1 MQEIPILV
9 VLLYQL
15 FKQQIHSHVTE
26 FIPVI
31 MEFINMRPL
40 PEHTQDQSCKKSKY
54 LDFMAAQ
61 VKTLSFL
68 AYVIKIYQETI
79 DQHSAALVKGMMNL
93 MITCPPSITNMRKE
107 FFIATRHILSAQ
119 EIRPKFLQAL
129 DDMMEDNI
137 LIGKGYTVRDSLRP
151 LSYSTL
157 ADLIHHLRSDLTLTK
172 IARAVDLYGR
182 NMFDDTLPFSI
193 QQMSQRLIFNLAEC
207 IRQRMTES
215 TPSDAAKQPMN
226 ASSAR
231 RVLLQIMSL
240 CVLKCR
246 IVAEH
251 YIPEFEAKCL
261 REDPESSPENKAP
274 TCEGEA
280 ENVSASSG
288 GKQDTSLYSETS
300 TQGYLGISDMRSSIK
315 ALVSGMRAVITA
327 LTQCPHQSGPEDDTY
342 LVGGPQASS
351 SSPSPKQLL
360 PTEVAVL
367 SDYLTYGLRM
377 LDVLRIVSKDGHF
390 YLRGPNSGAK
400 YPEERFLLETLAM
413 TFVPISSSSF
423 REIFSAKIGYVVDW
437 CRKSPLFYAHFAF
450 HLLSQSSQTSNFG
463 RILLSYLVERLEK
476 IGEGTDV
483 SFTYMR
489 LLKFCFNSVN
499 MTGTENEHVM
509 KLHLRRIVQGS
520 MQHCLEAREPI
531 AYLTLLRALFR
542 SIGGG
547 AHDKLYRE
555 FFPLLPEMLTTLNRL
570 LRSAHR
576 THARDLLGELCVIVP
591 VRLSTLLPYLSL
603 LMEPLTYV
611 LNCNTVNQGLRT
623 LELCVDNMQPDF
635 LYQHLYQVRGDM
647 LLGLYTSLH
656 SQSEY
661 VQKMAFKVLG
671 KMGRFNRA
679 DISDVQRLNLNV
691 NCGESGPLLRFW
703 LHEFPQYPVDLPI
716 RSLVDFAVETIQEP
730 AVDYLCRLRAW
741 QFLRGV
747 CISSL
752 NVHICSKTPTGYL
765 SYDFVDKPPPYP
777 LKRLRSV
784 IQQLDSSQP
793 FFYND
798 KPNIYHLVM
807 VRVVGGI
814 FLSASVAPQIPNCG
828 TFLTFLVRH
837 LTLISLLE
845 ERNIN
850 SPFATSDAA
859 LTLDSRVLVEAVCF
873 VMGHEDKELVRSGYV
888 LLDEIINTATTAIE
902 VALADDPLQTSVC
915 DVLARL
921 PLMHYFAKAIK
932 DMLFHPA
939 WFVKSG
945 GCCILLHLRDR
956 LSVNW
961 FREHLVVFLRGLLHC
976 LHDLTNQ
983 MGQGALALAQQ
994 CSTALVQF
1002 VFSHETSSPPAGSTP
1017 PLSTTI
1023 KAESPVQSR
1032 EHNKRTMAARRRPV
1046 AASKRGGV
1054 TKKRSATPRKDAD
1067 SPVHDLTEDVEMF
1080 DATNPMSSL
1089 SSEVTSQTPLMN
1101 AILHELVQ
1109 AMLSETK
1116 VVRAQVRSLLSNIA
1130 ECLSIPLGG
1139 LLKPHIHL
1147 IGCWL
1152 PPKNRFHRLSNL
1164 PTSTQIAVLEAN
1176 YFLCRDA
1183 PLGAGLLQYCPMNR
1197 RCDNRFLVDLRAIM
1211 DSPLPASPMSSSYP
1225 IGGRTPTSQLP
1236 IFSSLQLQM
1245 AVDLKVVAS
1254 QVLSTM
1260 HYLESHKSVILA
1272 ALFKGMCSDCASVY
1286 KPVFEYTKDYVK
1298 RTTIDTELRHTY
1310 VKPILPSLRQT
1321 SNIRLATVRQLA
1333 YCAELFPS
1341 TFSERFCETIQ
1352 GIQNSLAS
1360 INNVDTL
1367 SKSVELIAALVNLF
1381 HLIPLAGEKYV
1392 KPLLNLVIQV
1402 EQSLNAEQTSSLRLP
1417 LLRFLVR
1424 FPEETFRQI
1433 FNGFSRPHDGHAHRI
1448 LLHLMTLPES
1458 KPLTDYLVAN
1468 ISLLTDLLQPK
1479 EKELETMYEHTP
1491 LRLPRMDGPLAQAST
1506 SYLALRLLHILL
1518 KQRPDWLKLTLS
1530 SSSIGESLLTS
1541 GHSSVTRVLFN
1552 LWGSADFKKRHSCLT
1567 LVQLQQTQPN
1577 VDLDLLLEDPG
1588 DGGRKIIAAN
1598 TPLPSTCS
1606 PTERTEAQSL
1616 SGVKVAAGL
1625 TDFFYSDEPLLLLD
1639 FMLAYAEARPSD
1651 FDLLFYI
1658 VAGMSRHRCVGYNP
1672 LPQYIQRLIRDS
1684 SVAWSRAIC
1693 LHFIQL
1699 VQKRMEVRIVTTISS
1714 STKAGSKKK
1723 QSLTDS
1729 LLADSDATMSVEQ
1742 YLGTPEAQ
1750 FKLISQLILPCLQ
1763 QALERNP
1770 AELVALGQPP
1780 RPNEPNDSDL
1790 VHLFV
1795 NLLLNDEASKTCTG
1809 LRIMYCQIACHFVFY
1824 APEYVQD
1831 ISTKVQS
1838 YRLRA
1843 IAGFVWP
1850 CVTSNLN
1857 VVDLQ
1862 EKYTGL
1868 QVLAYLIARFYPI
1881 MGKATPQVFLCLA
1894 KGPQTEVKKM
1904 VNPSLDLLLPA
1915 WVTGPEEQKA
1925 LAAATKKIM
1934 AEDQS
1939 TQMSI
1944 HLLGLI
1950 LRHADLYYS
1959 VRHALLGSLIV
1970 VISRLSAQ
1978 QIPIDQ
1984 RRMILDL
1991 IEVTVRWDM
2000 RCKSER
2006 AALEQQNQHLQQQ
2019 NPNISSPA
2027 ASASTVAVVNPAS
2040 PSLPVDKLEL
2050 MPMEKSHRDQ
2060 LANLMIRFAC
2070 QAMEA
2075 TPNGISSETS
2085 ARRALSLIE
2094 YTMASEVWGGEN
2106 CDLRL
2111 NFIDRFLCLEDPSTC
2126 QSGAAQQQSQQQQ
2139 QNMNSLLS
2147 SCIFMTLE
2155 VLRVLYNTLE
2165 SSTLLTN
2172 VKHFSKSLISL
2183 LSRYPT
2189 TYRLMRACATL
2200 IKVLLIKFPAESSNR
2215 QKITSFP
2222 ELYELYDIVLKFIQ
2236 ESFTLYA
2243 EGSGRA
2249 AVLPRLQSAFCLLT
2263 TTQQASVN
2271 SYAFVD
2277 RCLTQLMKMFHRMVH
2292 DVINSPVN
2300 NSPQDS
2306 ATLSQVTELLI
2317 QTLDI
2322 FKSRLNVMNT
2332 ETRKNAFG
2340 PDFLYILER
2349 ARDAKLF
2356 RAVVR
2361 ILRDWVNVPKAEE
2374 HFAPTPREKVAFF
2387 VRLWAAYPR
2396 WSEHSEVA
2404 RDILDCIYQV
2414 FSNVSPKTHEIFM
2427 KMEQAFCCGLLS
2439 PLPDIREK
2447 YVNLFLLGSD
2457 LTSVPIFLDNENEMS
2472 PNIAS
2477 ATPAKSSLLI
2487 RLLFLFMSNS
2497 WDELHYKDGF
2507 WLPVFFDVL
2516 LCDTDFSRP
2525 SVIVQSEARFP
2536 SLLEKSEIES
2546 NLTPQ
2551 APVNKDLLD
2560 TTDMKIFEVKMEDEP
2575 TRSTVR
2581 GSISVFECLMNQQA
2595 TVFNDIKTISF
2606 RETLRGF
2613 LNLVHHRPAIASEL
2627 FGELWHC
2634 LWHRFLLRESGLHL
2648 ISPLSS
2654 CHPEVSQLSDSLVDA
2669 SLVPPASTAG
2679 AGVDPVSPSEL
2690 RLFLLPHITRFLS
2703 SDDHVNTAD
2712 MIPSSIGNI
2721 LTSFATTADS
2731 LLTGLPLPL
2740 LSYVGCTHN
2749 QWYNVA
2755 LFFESLCARAQRT
2768 RICNG
2773 YNTLV
2778 DNDFTYTL
2786 TSGGDGNSGVL
2797 EKLEDIPLGA
2807 GSLSLLALYDLMAE
2821 DDYLVSAWWHR
2832 LNSPCGGSQRLK
2844 GLIRGQTSRF
2854 LLERS
2859 SDLLAAVTAFSQG
2872 HLLRGLEITMN
2883 ILGNRSPGSDS
2894 SSLPTID
2901 SSSLLQIS
2909 EQINK
2914 SRLYEYGL
2922 RALKQMGQWEN
2933 LDSLASLMAPSSTN
2947 SGGSTGGGEILGGSS
2962 MLGRVRVEFAW
2973 RHRDWSEVFSAL
2985 SGLANE
2991 VPSHE
2996 QWRLALI
3003 SASGCVTGR
3012 RAVNVPG
3019 ELDSYTVSG
3028 SGGVGSSGSSGGANG
3043 ATVPQ
3048 GTSANSASNTSSA
3061 NTSIDTAGLFSTS
3074 LLQVID
3080 SENLHVMNSIL
3091 REWRRLP
3098 LIVTNQHVRLLQ
3110 ACQQASE
3117 IYDGNL
3123 LLLQHT
3129 VPPPAAGTNSAPTPG
3144 VSPSRLNIS
3153 QSLYDYKTVFRS
3165 WQARLPLVSD
3175 DLSFWGDL
3183 LTWRQIVLE
3192 RIINTGSCSHKFT
3205 QERNNLLAAC
3215 HRERA
3220 LTLVQ
3225 MAKGYRKFG
3234 LPGIAQQ
3241 SLDSYTHSKMP
3252 PLFEKT
3258 KQEIKLKIADLR
3270 KEELLEGLELMEK
3283 TNIQQYEKREKARF
3297 FCYKAVF
3304 FSHFNK
3310 GDEATKNF
3318 GYATQ
3323 MQDNLHKV
3331 WSVFG
3336 DFLENV
3342 YSSNRT
3348 AKRETSVSTT
3358 GIFAMQALM
3367 EAATVAGTAQHQ
3379 SHADLARCLWLL
3391 TLDDA
3396 GDSFNSLIGATV
3408 TATTSNTSP
3417 SPTTSATNTTVTVSG
3432 SQSQRLA
3439 RTFEERASR
3448 VHPDAFLPWLP
3459 SLSVCLLRPEGRYV
3473 ASALRGIALAYPT
3486 ALASVLRGLQ
3496 HQLTIEV
3503 DRDRRIAAALTDL
3516 SPDQRRRL
3524 DEAYSHCVDLARED
3538 ARRRTVSSAT
3548 AGSTEHSQQQQQ
3560 HQGSVSMGGSAKR
3573 TKKRVVVVMR
3583 GAEGERLS
3591 EATSSQSS
3599 TEGVRESGSGEVQDM
3614 DVDEDDQDSAV
3625 PAVPEDSPGTEFE
3638 DAGGVR
3644 TGYLSPSVS
3653 EGLHRVNLLFTQLR
3667 QRHPARLY
3675 VSDQFV
3681 ECTAGRLLPSWSE
3694 NLLHHLRKVLDQLH
3708 KIAWA
3713 QVSRAVRRPSASLG
3727 PFQASVHGL
3736 SSSPLPPWM
3745 TKELL
3750 DIVACCG
3757 LPPPITATIDDLLAE
3772 DAENRSGSTLVFA
3785 DNIQL
3790 AYTLLANEAEADPW
3804 FKPTKESLMLAMSN
3818 IGSKTLLET
3827 IGLLSKE
3834 LIPLVER
3841 RVCNLPYTSYLS
3853 DRGAGY
3859 LIELISSLNVQS
3871 ILSPFPRCVQ
3881 NSATAAAAVATTCS
3895 TATLL
3900 ELPGEAVRLKFI
3912 PALHQQTPYQGASSN
3927 PNPIVAAT
3935 IANNVAAEGHQPG
3948 LLYLADILPT
3958 VVRVPSGG
3966 GRRLALRANNGRVFH
3981 YDVPCLPREAPAGR
3995 GVSVFAADATE
4006 ASSLAPTLS
4015 AYEGWREMWCP
4026 PHLFQVLNAI
4036 ASRFP
4041 ETAKRRITLVT
4052 PRTLDLGPHGMR
4064 LTQAGTSI
4072 PATCVVTANAVS
4084 FGNPTM
4090 TGFGSLLAQ
4099 QLHTPSSGT
4108 VSQPTSTT
4116 SLIAAVPLAAAS
4128 SLLPSTKTDATRFP
4142 RSDAFTHLHGPE
4154 KQQPLHQVFTT
4165 LNANSSGYA
4174 GSHGAALEVAGHP
4187 TSLDSGCYAACMTL
4201 ANIVDSAVHDTPLS
4215 TRSLTSKALVT
4226 TFFDRLGTL
4235 ATADS
4240 KSTNLKATL
4249 LKIFEELLQLV
4260 PRGASLKSPA
4270 HLGLGVLSDEYY
4282 APNSVVRM
4290 WAFRRMADAESYW
4303 LFRHG
4308 VAMSSGAMALMETL
4322 FPMTP
4327 LSATGLVLDPRVGRT
4342 ETQGLRFDLPPTP
4355 NAINIPL
4362 QQQKD
4367 LRPVDLV
4374 AKSSTALA
4382 NIFSSNFA
4390 PLRPHVPLS
4399 SGRAAVVQ
4407 PISLPLRPATL
4418 RLTPQLA
4425 GLICLPGVPAAIGP
4439 FAAAMATLNQAVSQ
4453 KRAVVVACLRA
4464 LLRDDFIL
4472 WHRGRQAAVHASL
4485 LADLMAIENDE
4496 TLMATVGSPINVPDL
4511 SNDALIHM
4519 ITLSVDGFNHRNRVL
4534 SSSDMAF
4541 GDVINGSCSP
4551 ENLACMDPS
4560 WLPWY

>member
-1 MQEIPILV
+1 MDLHKLYRPHFSPEYHILPKACFSLKVMQEIPILV

-93 MITCPPSITNMRKE
+93 MVTCPPSITNMRKE

-129 DDMMEDNI
+129 DDMMEDSV

-157 ADLIHHLRSDLTLTK
+157 ADLIHHLRGDLPLTK

-215 TPSDAAKQPMN
+215 VPSDAAKQLMN
-226 ASSAR
+226 AAIFSSTVFNAFKM
-231 RVLLQIMSL
+231 LMSS
-240 CVLKCR
+240 
-246 IVAEH
+246 
-251 YIPEFEAKCL
+251 L
-261 REDPESSPENKAP
+261 REDTESSPENKAS
-274 TCEGEA
+274 TTDEGET
-280 ENVSASSG
+280 ENVVTSSG
-288 GKQDTSLYSETS
+288 SKQDTVSPFLSASLHLAINHLFNLVHFVQSLYSETF
-300 TQGYLGISDMRSSIK
+300 TQGHLSINDLRSSIK

-327 LTQCPHQSGPEDDTY
+327 LTQCPHWSGSEDDTY

-351 SSPSPKQLL
+351 SLPSSKQLL
-360 PTEVAVL
+360 PTEVSVL
-367 SDYLTYGLRM
+367 SNYLTYGLRM
-377 LDVLRIVSKDGHF
+377 LDVLRIVSKDGQF

-437 CRKSPLFYAHFAF
+437 CRKSPLFNAHFAF
-450 HLLSQSSQTSNFG
+450 YLLSQSSQTSNFG
-463 RILLSYLVERLEK
+463 HILLSYLVERLEK

-509 KLHLRRIVQGS
+509 KLHLRKIVQGS

-576 THARDLLGELCVIVP
+576 AHTRDLLGELCVIVP

-679 DISDVQRLNLNV
+679 DIADVQRLNLNV

-703 LHEFPQYPVDLPI
+703 LCEFPQHPVDLPI

-730 AVDYLCRLRAW
+730 AVDYLCRLR
-741 QFLRGV
+741 
-747 CISSL
+747 
-752 NVHICSKTPTGYL
+752 
-765 SYDFVDKPPPYP
+765 
-777 LKRLRSV
+777 
-784 IQQLDSSQP
+784 
-793 FFYND
+793 
-798 KPNIYHLVM
+798 IYHLVM

-814 FLSASVAPQIPNCG
+814 FLSTSVAPRIPDCG
-828 TFLTFLVRH
+828 TFITFLVRH

-845 ERNIN
+845 DGGIN
-850 SPFATSDAA
+850 SPFAFSISSTPTSDAE

-888 LLDEIINTATTAIE
+888 LLDEIINTATIAIE
-902 VALADDPLQTSVC
+902 VALSEDGSLQTRADD
-915 DVLARL
+915 VLVRL
-921 PLMHYFAKAIK
+921 PLMHHFAKAITA
-932 DMLFHPA
+932 MLFHPA
-939 WFVKSG
+939 WFVKWG
-945 GCCILLHLRDR
+945 ACCILLYLRNR

-983 MGQGALALAQQ
+983 MGQGALALAYQ
-994 CSTALVQF
+994 CSTALVKF
-1002 VFSHETSSPPAGSTP
+1002 VFSHEASSPPPTGSTP
-1017 PLSTTI
+1017 PLSTPV

-1032 EHNKRTMAARRRPV
+1032 EHSKRVATARRRSA
-1046 AASKRGGV
+1046 AASKRGGLA
-1054 TKKRSATPRKDAD
+1054 KKRPTTPRRDAD
-1067 SPVHDLTEDVEMF
+1067 SQAHDSTEDVDMLE
-1080 DATNPMSSL
+1080 ATNPMSSL
-1089 SSEVTSQTPLMN
+1089 PSEVTSHTPLMN
-1101 AILHELVQ
+1101 AVLHELVE
-1109 AMLSETK
+1109 ALLSENK
-1116 VVRAQVRSLLSNIA
+1116 VVRAHVRSLLSNIA
-1130 ECLSIPLGG
+1130 ECLSIPLAS

-1164 PTSTQIAVLEAN
+1164 PTSTQIAVLETN

-1211 DSPLPASPMSSSYP
+1211 DSPLPTSPIAP
-1225 IGGRTPTSQLP
+1225 NQPTGGRSPSSQQP
-1236 IFSSLQLQM
+1236 ISSSLQLQM
-1245 AVDLKVVAS
+1245 AVDLKVAAS

-1260 HYLESHKSVILA
+1260 HYLEAQKSVILA
-1272 ALFKGMCSDCASVY
+1272 ALFKGRSIHSCDDVPESVVMHMKDSSISKHPKMFGKDRHVKVHCLTATASPVGMCSDSAAVY
-1286 KPVFEYTKDYVK
+1286 KPVFEYTKDYVR

-1321 SNIRLATVRQLA
+1321 ANIRLATVRQLA
-1333 YCAELFPS
+1333 FCAELFPS

-1367 SKSVELIAALVNLF
+1367 PKSVELIAALIGLF
-1381 HLIPLAGEKYV
+1381 PLIPLAGEKYV
-1392 KPLLNLVIQV
+1392 KSLLNLVIQV

-1424 FPEETFRQI
+1424 FPEEAFRQI
-1433 FNGFSRPHDGHAHRI
+1433 FHGFSRPHDSHAHRI

-1458 KPLTDYLVAN
+1458 KPLADYLVAN
-1468 ISLLTDLLQPK
+1468 VSLLTDILQPK
-1479 EKELETMYEHTP
+1479 EEPETVYENTP
-1491 LRLPRMDGPLAQAST
+1491 LRLPRTDGPLAQAST
-1506 SYLALRLLHILL
+1506 SYLALRLLHVLL
-1518 KQRPDWLKLTLS
+1518 KQRPDWLKSTLPS
-1530 SSSIGESLLTS
+1530 SFTGDSLLTC
-1541 GHSSVTRVLFN
+1541 GHSPVMRVLLD
-1552 LWGSADFKKRHSCLT
+1552 LWGSAEFKRRHSCLT
-1567 LVQLQQTQPN
+1567 LVQLQQIQPN
-1577 VDLDLLLEDPG
+1577 VDLELLLEDPG
-1588 DGGRKIIAAN
+1588 GGGRKIIAAN
-1598 TPLPSTCS
+1598 TPLPSTS
-1606 PTERTEAQSL
+1606 SSTEPTETQSL
-1616 SGVKVAAGL
+1616 SGVRVAVGL
-1625 TDFFYSDEPLLLLD
+1625 TDFSYSDEPLLLLD
-1639 FMLAYAEARPSD
+1639 FMLACLEARPSD
-1651 FDLLFYI
+1651 YDLLFYI

-1672 LPQYIQRLIRDS
+1672 LPHYIQRLIRDS
-1684 SVAWSRAIC
+1684 SVAWSRAIF

-1699 VQKRMEVRIVTTISS
+1699 VQKRMEVSGSS
-1714 STKAGSKKK
+1714 KAGSKKK

-1729 LLADSDATMSVEQ
+1729 ILADSDTTMSVEQ

-1763 QALERNP
+1763 QAFERNP
-1770 AELVALGQPP
+1770 AELVALNQPP
-1780 RPNEPNDSDL
+1780 RPDEPNDNDL

-1795 NLLLNDEASKTCTG
+1795 NLLLNDEANKTCTG
-1809 LRIMYCQIACHFVFY
+1809 LRIMYCQIACCFVFY

-1915 WVTGPEEQKA
+1915 WVTGPEEQ
-1925 LAAATKKIM
+1925 
-1934 AEDQS
+1934 
-1939 TQMSI
+1939 
-1944 HLLGLI
+1944 
-1950 LRHADLYYS
+1950 
-1959 VRHALLGSLIV
+1959 
-1970 VISRLSAQ
+1970 
-1978 QIPIDQ
+1978 IPIDQ

-1991 IEVTVRWDM
+1991 IEVTVRWDT

-2006 AALEQQNQHLQQQ
+2006 AALDQQQQEQQPQNQNVSGPLA
-2019 NPNISSPA
+2019 SP
-2027 ASASTVAVVNPAS
+2027 SAVAVVDPAS
-2040 PSLPVDKLEL
+2040 SSLLMEKQEL
-2050 MPMEKSHRDQ
+2050 MPIEKSHRDQ

-2085 ARRALSLIE
+2085 ARRALRLIE
-2094 YTMASEVWGGEN
+2094 TTMASDVWGGEN

-2126 QSGAAQQQSQQQQ
+2126 QSGATQQQPQQQQ

-2172 VKHFSKSLISL
+2172 VKHFSKSLINL
-2183 LSRYPT
+2183 LTRYPT

-2200 IKVLLIKFPAESSNR
+2200 IKALLVKFPAESSNR
-2215 QKITSFP
+2215 QKITVFP
-2222 ELYELYDIVLKFIQ
+2222 ELYELYDIVLKFMQ

-2249 AVLPRLQSAFCLLT
+2249 AAVPRLQSAFCLLT

-2271 SYAFVD
+2271 PYAFVD

-2292 DVINSPVN
+2292 DVMNSPVN

-2306 ATLSQVTELLI
+2306 ATLSQLTELLI

-2332 ETRKNAFG
+2332 EMRKNAFG

-2361 ILRDWVNVPKAEE
+2361 ILRDWVNVPKVEE
-2374 HFAPTPREKVAFF
+2374 HFAPTTREKVAFF

-2414 FSNVSPKTHEIFM
+2414 FSNVSPKTHEIFI

-2457 LTSVPIFLDNENEMS
+2457 ITSAPFFIDKEDETS
-2472 PNIAS
+2472 PNITV
-2477 ATPAKSSLLI
+2477 ATPAKSSLLV

-2516 LCDTDFSRP
+2516 LCDTDFSRS
-2525 SVIVQSEARFP
+2525 SVIVQSEARFA
-2536 SLLEKSEIES
+2536 SLLGRGEKGT
-2546 NLTPQ
+2546 NLTSQ
-2551 APVNKDLLD
+2551 TPVNNDTPD
-2560 TTDMKIFEVKMEDEP
+2560 TTDVKFTEVEMKSELTK
-2575 TRSTVR
+2575 SSVR
-2581 GSISVFECLMNQQA
+2581 NPNSVFECLMNQQA
-2595 TVFNDIKTISF
+2595 IVFNDIKTMSF

-2613 LNLVHHRPAIASEL
+2613 LNLVHQRPAIASEL
-2627 FGELWHC
+2627 FGQLWHC
-2634 LWHRFLLRESGLHL
+2634 LWHRFLLRESGNH
-2648 ISPLSS
+2648 IINPSSS
-2654 CHPEVSQLSDSLVDA
+2654 CHPEVSHLSDSPADA
-2669 SLVPPASTAG
+2669 SLVAS
-2679 AGVDPVSPSEL
+2679 AGVGVDSMSPIEL
-2690 RLFLLPHITRFLS
+2690 RRFLLPHIAQFLS
-2703 SDDHVNTAD
+2703 SDDHVNTVD
-2712 MIPSSIGNI
+2712 ILPSSIGNT
-2721 LTSFATTADS
+2721 LTSFATTTDS
-2731 LLTGLPLPL
+2731 LLAALPLPV
-2740 LSYVGCTHN
+2740 LSVSFAFSRDDSLDVPGVLMIRTCFPSQKYMGCTHN
-2749 QWYNVA
+2749 QWYSMV
-2755 LFFESLCARAQRT
+2755 LFFESLCARAQRN
-2768 RICNG
+2768 RACNN
-2773 YNTLV
+2773 YNALV
-2778 DNDFTYTL
+2778 DNDLTYTL
-2786 TSGGDGNSGVL
+2786 TFGEDESGGGSEG
-2797 EKLEDIPLGA
+2797 LEDISLGT

-2821 DDYLVSAWWHR
+2821 SDYLVSAWWHR
-2832 LNSPCGGSQRLK
+2832 LNSSSAGSQRLK
-2844 GLIRGQTSRF
+2844 GLIRGQIFRF
-2854 LLERS
+2854 PLELS

-2872 HLLRGLEITMN
+2872 HLLRGLEIATN
-2883 ILGNRSPGSDS
+2883 TLGNRSPGGDT

-2914 SRLYEYGL
+2914 NRLYEYSL

-2933 LDSLASLMAPSSTN
+2933 LDSLTSLLSPSSTS
-2947 SGGSTGGGEILGGSS
+2947 SGGPTGGGETLGSSSILGS
-2962 MLGRVRVEFAW
+2962 VRVELAW

-2985 SGLANE
+2985 SGLTNE
-2991 VPSHE
+2991 LPSHE

-3003 SASGCVTGR
+3003 SASGCVAGR
-3012 RAVNVPG
+3012 RAVGVSG

-3028 SGGVGSSGSSGGANG
+3028 GGGVGSGSGSGGAATG
-3043 ATVPQ
+3043 ATATQ
-3048 GTSANSASNTSSA
+3048 GTSANSTSNTPGA
-3061 NTSIDTAGLFSTS
+3061 NASVDAAGLFSTS

-3080 SENLHVMNSIL
+3080 SENLHVMSSIL

-3129 VPPPAAGTNSAPTPG
+3129 VPPLSAGANPTLTPG

-3153 QSLYDYKTVFRS
+3153 QSMYDYKTVFRS

-3175 DLSFWGDL
+3175 DLSFWSDL
-3183 LTWRQIVLE
+3183 FTWRQIVLE
-3192 RIINTGSCSHKFT
+3192 RIINTGTCSHKFT

-3225 MAKGYRKFG
+3225 MVKGYRKFG

-3241 SLDSYTHSKMP
+3241 SLDLYTHSKMP

-3283 TNIQQYEKREKARF
+3283 TNIQQYEKKEKARF

-3342 YSSNRT
+3342 YSGNRT

-3367 EAATVAGTAQHQ
+3367 EAATVAGTAQYQ
-3379 SHADLARCLWLL
+3379 SHADLARCIWLL

-3396 GDSFNSLIGATV
+3396 GDSNSMIGATV
-3408 TATTSNTSP
+3408 TAAATNASP
-3417 SPTTSATNTTVTVSG
+3417 SPTAPVSGTTVTVSG

-3459 SLSVCLLRPEGRYV
+3459 SLSACLLRPEGRYV

-3496 HQLTIEV
+3496 HQLAIEM

-3538 ARRRTVSSAT
+3538 ARRRAASSAP
-3548 AGSTEHSQQQQQ
+3548 AGSTEHSQQQHQ
-3560 HQGSVSMGGSAKR
+3560 HQSSMSMGGSAKR

-3583 GAEGERLS
+3583 GAEGEKLS

-3614 DVDEDDQDSAV
+3614 DVDEDDPDSAA
-3625 PAVPEDSPGTEFE
+3625 PAVPEDLPGAEFE

-3644 TGYLSPSVS
+3644 TGYLSPSVG
-3653 EGLHRVNLLFTQLR
+3653 EGLHRVNLLFAQLR

-3694 NLLHHLRKVLDQLH
+3694 NLLHHLRKALDHLH
-3708 KIAWA
+3708 QIAWA
-3713 QVSRAVRRPSASLG
+3713 QVSRAVRRPSASIG
-3727 PFQASVHGL
+3727 PFQASLHGL

-3745 TKELL
+3745 AKELV

-3757 LPPPITATIDDLLAE
+3757 LPPPITASTDDLLTD
-3772 DAENRSGSTLVFA
+3772 DAENRLGSALIFA

-3804 FKPTKESLMLAMSN
+3804 FKPTKESLMLAISN
-3818 IGSKTLLET
+3818 VGSKTLLEA
-3827 IGLLSKE
+3827 IRLLSKE

-3841 RVCNLPYTSYLS
+3841 RVDNLPHTSYLS

-3859 LIELISSLNVQS
+3859 LIELISSLNVQT
-3871 ILSPFPRCVQ
+3871 ILTSFPRFVQ
-3881 NSATAAAAVATTCS
+3881 NSATAAATAVPTCS
-3895 TATLL
+3895 TPTLL

-3912 PALHQQTPYQGASSN
+3912 SALQQQTPYQGASSN

-3935 IANNVAAEGHQPG
+3935 IANNVAVEGHQPS

-3958 VVRVPSGG
+3958 VVRVPSAG

-3981 YDVPCLPREAPAGR
+3981 YDVPCLPRETPAGR

-4006 ASSLAPTLS
+4006 ASSLAPTLA
-4015 AYEGWREMWCP
+4015 AYEGWRETWCP
-4026 PHLFQVLNAI
+4026 PHLFQTLNVI
-4036 ASRFP
+4036 ASKFP
-4041 ETAKRRITLVT
+4041 ETAKRRVSLVT

-4064 LTQAGTSI
+4064 LTQAGTSV
-4072 PATCVVTANAVS
+4072 PATCVVTANAVA
-4084 FGNPTM
+4084 FGNPTV
-4090 TGFGSLLAQ
+4090 TGFGALLAQ
-4099 QLHTPSSGT
+4099 QLHTPSSGA
-4108 VSQPTSTT
+4108 VSQSLSTT
-4116 SLIAAVPLAAAS
+4116 SLTASVPLTAAS
-4128 SLLPSTKTDATRFP
+4128 LLQPPTKTDSISFP
-4142 RSDAFTHLHGPE
+4142 RSNAFSHLHGPE
-4154 KQQPLHQVFTT
+4154 KQQPLHQVFTVRVYLALVLALPIFAT
-4165 LNANSSGYA
+4165 ISIVESWCRIVESHTPNANSSGYA
-4174 GSHGAALEVAGHP
+4174 GSHGAALEVAGQP
-4187 TSLDSGCYAACMTL
+4187 TSLDSGCYAACVTL
-4201 ANIVDSAVHDTPLS
+4201 ANIVDSAVHDAPS
-4215 TRSLTSKALVT
+4215 GTRSLASRALVAA
-4226 TFFDRLGTL
+4226 FFDRLGAL
-4235 ATADS
+4235 AAADL
-4240 KSTNLKATL
+4240 KSTNLKASL

-4260 PRGASLKSPA
+4260 PRGASLNSPA
-4270 HLGLGVLSDEYY
+4270 LLGLGVLSDEYNT
-4282 APNSVVRM
+4282 PGGVLRL

-4308 VAMSSGAMALMETL
+4308 VAVSSGAVALMETL
-4322 FPMTP
+4322 FSMTP
-4327 LSATGLVLDPRVGRT
+4327 LNATGLVLDPRVGRT
-4342 ETQGLRFDLPPTP
+4342 EARGLRFDLPPTP
-4355 NAINIPL
+4355 NTINIPL
-4362 QQQKD
+4362 QQQKE

-4374 AKSSTALA
+4374 AKTSTALA

-4399 SGRAAVVQ
+4399 SGRPAVAQ

-4425 GLICLPGVPAAIGP
+4425 GLICLPGVPATIGP
-4439 FAAAMATLNQAVSQ
+4439 FIAAMATLNQAVSQ
-4453 KRAVVVACLRA
+4453 KRAAVVACLRV

-4485 LADLMAIENDE
+4485 LADLLAIENDE

-4511 SNDALIHM
+4511 SNEALIHM
-4519 ITLSVDGFNHRNRVL
+4519 ITLSVDGFTYRNRGEARGVT
-4534 SSSDMAF
+4534 M
-4541 GDVINGSCSP
+4541 
-4551 ENLACMDPS
+4551 
-4560 WLPWY
+4560 